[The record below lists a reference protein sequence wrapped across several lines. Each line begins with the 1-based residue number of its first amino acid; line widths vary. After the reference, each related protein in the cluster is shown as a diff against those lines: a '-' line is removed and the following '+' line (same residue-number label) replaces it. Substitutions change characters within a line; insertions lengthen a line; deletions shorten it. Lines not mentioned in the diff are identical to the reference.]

1 MPWFDAFPTAGSV
14 LGTLLMGRK
23 LVEAWP
29 VWLGVNIAGTAL
41 FLHKSLY
48 LTAFLYAIFCALAAL
63 GWHRWLRELRT
74 ASRPPV
80 AA

>member
-1 MPWFDAFPTAGSV
+1 MALEAFGGWAGV

-41 FLHKSLY
+41 FLHKTLY
-48 LTAFLYAIFCALAAL
+48 LTAILYAIFCMLAAL

-74 ASRPPV
+74 TGHRVPAG
-80 AA
+80 